1 MEVEQDEVG
10 PLSPSQFESRA
21 ALHGQQDPDAGI
33 AAQGVL
39 AMQGSAGLEL
49 AWAQRPDLIL
59 LDLHLPDM
67 TGEDV
72 LHRLQA
78 DPATASIPVVVL
90 SADATTSQVRTPA
103 GRWRA
108 WLHDQA
114 LDVRAFL
121 AIVTDHLT
129 SKETPGG

>member
-1 MEVEQDEVG
+1 
-10 PLSPSQFESRA
+10 L
-21 ALHGQQDPDAGI
+21 
-33 AAQGVL
+33 
-39 AMQGSAGLEL
+39 GS
-49 AWAQRPDLIL
+49 PDLIL

-67 TGEDV
+67 TGADV

-90 SADATTSQVRTPA
+90 SADATTSQVRTLLADGARGYMTKP
-103 GRWRA
+103 
-108 WLHDQA
+108 

-129 SKETPGG
+129 SKEAPGG